1 MSANSEAQPTVWQSL
16 SASKQRSIKLLVLVL
31 VVLYAIVTAA
41 GLAAVQGEKRTAQ
54 TNHALRMS
62 PDKVEAGFTAPDP
75 LPPTG
80 DFVRVSVGGYIDNI
94 DSFSVKDSSWS
105 ATFYLWFRW
114 KGDKGLDPAKG
125 FQLIDARVDKR
136 DVIEQYQGDDG
147 VNYQRVRVTAR
158 FSKFFNT
165 TRIPL
170 DDHMMT
176 ITTEDARDGTKLRY
190 ELDADSGISSR
201 VKVAGYTVTNFAT
214 VVKNHTYKSAYGDP
228 RVPAGSR
235 KTFTSFVMGISVKRA
250 SAGTYV
256 KLLIGLFAG
265 ILLTLCSFFIRPS
278 DTSPR
283 FSLPTASYFGAVA
296 NSYIVSSTLP
306 STGQFGLIDYVTGL
320 GLFTIFVCMSASLL
334 SGYYYIVKKEEAFSK
349 MIDRATRTT
358 ILIVYVLSNII
369 LPASAFTSF

>member
-1 MSANSEAQPTVWQSL
+1 LSTTPQPSPSVWQSL
-16 SASKQRSIKLLVLVL
+16 TPEKQRFIKLFVVALVA
-31 VVLYAIVTAA
+31 LYAAVTAT
-41 GLAAVQGEKRTAQ
+41 GLSVIQGEKSTAH

-62 PDKVEAGFTAPDP
+62 PDKVEPGFTAADP

-80 DFVRVSVGGYIDNI
+80 DFVRVSVGGYVDNI
-94 DSFSVKDSSWS
+94 DSFSVKDSTWG
-105 ATFYLWFRW
+105 ATLYLWFRW
-114 KGDKGLDPAKG
+114 KGDKNLDPAKG
-125 FQLIDARVDKR
+125 FQLTDARVDKR
-136 DVIEQYQGDDG
+136 DVLEQHFGDDG
-147 VNYQRVRVTAR
+147 VNYQRVRLTAR
-158 FSKFFNT
+158 FSKYFNT

-170 DDHMMT
+170 DDHMLT
-176 ITTEDARDGTKLRY
+176 ITAEDARDGTKVRY

-228 RVPAGSR
+228 RVAAGTR

-250 SAGTYV
+250 SAGTYL

-334 SGYYYIVKKEEAFSK
+334 SGYYYIVKKEENFSK

-358 ILIVYVLSNII
+358 ILIVYVLANII
-369 LPASAFTSF
+369 LPASAYTSF